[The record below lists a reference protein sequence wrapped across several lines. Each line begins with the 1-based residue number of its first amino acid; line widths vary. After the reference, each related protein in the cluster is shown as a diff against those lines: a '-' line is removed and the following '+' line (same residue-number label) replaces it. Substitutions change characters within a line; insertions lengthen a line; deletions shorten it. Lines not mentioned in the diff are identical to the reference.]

1 MDSDN
6 AETSL
11 FISGSPGTGKTA
23 LVNSIIRSLYD
34 DHDQV
39 QVISIN
45 CMALQNIDAL
55 WKRLIEELGASR
67 QRPTRAKRA
76 HGRNAVEA
84 LLSSLEV
91 KW

>member
-6 AETSL
+6 TETSL

-23 LVNSIIRSLYD
+23 LVNSIIRSLHD
-34 DHDQV
+34 DDDQV

-45 CMALQNIDAL
+45 CMALQNVDAL
-55 WKRLIEELGASR
+55 WKRLIEDLGASR
-67 QRPTRAKRA
+67 QRPTRAKKA
-76 HGRNAVEA
+76 HNRNAVEA
-84 LLSSLEV
+84 LLSSLET